1 MMSPAHLDTG
11 PRVLHL
17 CLMAATLTTTI
28 RLAPAAKRRI
38 VAAARRAGESP
49 AKFISTAALA
59 RATTSPDTP
68 DARLILLER
77 RVAALREAVEDE
89 IDARV
94 GDAAW
99 ERHLATGSRLRTG
112 EEVWRELGLPD

>member
-1 MMSPAHLDTG
+1 MKHAHLDTG
-11 PRVLHL
+11 LRVLQP
-17 CLMAATLTTTI
+17 CLMAATTTTTI

-49 AKFISTAALA
+49 AKFISSAALA
-59 RATTSPDTP
+59 RAMASSDTP

-77 RVAALREAVEDE
+77 RAAALREAVEDE

>member
-1 MMSPAHLDTG
+1 MSRPHLDTG
-11 PRVLHL
+11 PRVLQL

-49 AKFISTAALA
+49 SQFISTAALA
-59 RATTSPDTP
+59 RATASPDTP

-77 RVAALREAVEDE
+77 RAAALREAVEEE

>member
-1 MMSPAHLDTG
+1 
-11 PRVLHL
+11 
-17 CLMAATLTTTI
+17 MAATRTTTI

-38 VAAARRAGESP
+38 VTAARRVGESP
-49 AKFISTAALA
+49 AKFIATAAIA
-59 RATTSPDTP
+59 RAAAAPDDTP
-68 DARLILLER
+68 GERLALLER
-77 RVAALREAVEDE
+77 RAAALREAVEDE

-99 ERHLATGSRLRTG
+99 ERHLATGSRLLTG